1 MYALTHANNEER
13 RVLRTMKVRLSL
25 GMLGMLGLLSV
36 ACVHTVVTQLGTPMA
51 RPIVPMDQVKIYR
64 TAGQVPGKYEEV
76 ALLNSSA
83 SSGWTNEE
91 SMFKNMR
98 FQAGQAGANAVVLD
112 AISEPSAGAKIAAA
126 VIGVGAERK
135 GKAIAI
141 YILPPEKQ

>member
-1 MYALTHANNEER
+1 
-13 RVLRTMKVRLSL
+13 
-25 GMLGMLGLLSV
+25 
-36 ACVHTVVTQLGTPMA
+36 
-51 RPIVPMDQVKIYR
+51 
-64 TAGQVPGKYEEV
+64 
-76 ALLNSSA
+76 
-83 SSGWTNEE
+83 
-91 SMFKNMR
+91 MFKNMR